1 MSTFLHTGTAVDLIL
16 AVVGV
21 EAIVLLSVYWVT
33 GRGLAP
39 LDVLGQLMAGVMLL
53 AALRCALAG
62 ADSRWT
68 LGFLA
73 ASFPAHVFDLVRR
86 WRRPNKPPARAGALP
101 GRSG

>member
-1 MSTFLHTGTAVDLIL
+1 VSTFLHTGTAVDVIL
-16 AVVGV
+16 AVVGI
-21 EAIVLLSVYWVT
+21 EAILLLAVHLVT

-53 AALRCALAG
+53 AALRCALTG
-62 ADSRWT
+62 ADGRWT

-86 WRRPNKPPARAGALP
+86 WRRPDKPPPRAAALP
-101 GRSG
+101 RRSG